1 MAQIFKFPICRVSNV
16 SSINPESLVRD
27 LLSSSDEELNRTIS
41 DLKTGERQK
50 VEDMITNVLRRIED
64 QIMLLQIDLLNIH
77 HIRKKFSV

>member
-1 MAQIFKFPICRVSNV
+1 MAQIFKFPICHVSNV